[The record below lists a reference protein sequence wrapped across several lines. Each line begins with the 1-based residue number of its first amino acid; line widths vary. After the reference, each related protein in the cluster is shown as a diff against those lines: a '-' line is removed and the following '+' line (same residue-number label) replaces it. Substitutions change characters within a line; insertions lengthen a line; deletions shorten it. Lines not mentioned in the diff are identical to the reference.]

1 MKIVRNGSKGVAKG
15 TDELFTGSAFIELV
29 LLGPENPQGNGCIC
43 DVRTGLKNRMD
54 RMAHA
59 SSGT

>member
-29 LLGPENPQGNGCIC
+29 L
-43 DVRTGLKNRMD
+43 
-54 RMAHA
+54 
-59 SSGT
+59 